1 MARTWLF
8 FVVCS
13 TFLLTSISKCENT
26 TTDPNELVFVP
37 APEEN
42 PTTVEKAELGR
53 KLFFD
58 KRLSLDGTVACAT
71 CHDPHKA
78 FTDQLKTSIGIKGQR
93 TDRNAPSVLNSGFL
107 KTVMFDAHL
116 KTLELQVIVPLQE
129 PTEMGHNMK
138 KLIPQLRAISEYQE
152 AAQRIFKRD
161 FDAYVLTRSI
171 SAFQRTL
178 VSMNSRFDQYQAGN
192 KKALSKEEQ
201 AGWKLFSEKLY
212 CIQCHPAP
220 YFTTFEAANN
230 GLYLDFGK
238 DKGRFRINLD
248 SADIGKFKIP
258 SLRNVELTFPYMHDG
273 SIETLEKVIA
283 HYSQGGKRHPLQSST
298 IVPFDL
304 SAKEQKQLISFLK
317 SLTDTSYLK
326 RFNELTT
333 RSTTS
338 GK

>member
-8 FVVCS
+8 FGFCS
-13 TFLLTSISKCENT
+13 FFILTSISKCENAT
-26 TTDPNELVFVP
+26 SDPNQLIFVP
-37 APEEN
+37 APEDN
-42 PTTVEKAELGR
+42 PTTAEKAELGR

-58 KRLSLDGTVACAT
+58 KRLSIDGTVACAT

-78 FTDQLKTSIGIKGQR
+78 FTDQLKTSIGINGQ
-93 TDRNAPSVLNSGFL
+93 TTERNAPSVLNAGFL

-138 KLIPQLRAISEYQE
+138 KLIPQLRAIAEYQE

-161 FDAYVLTRSI
+161 FDAYVLTRAI

-178 VSMNSRFDQYQAGN
+178 VSMNSRFDQFQAGN
-192 KKALSKEEQ
+192 KKALSKDEL

-212 CIQCHPAP
+212 CTQCHPAP

-230 GLYLDFGK
+230 GLYLDYGK

-248 SADIGKFKIP
+248 SSDIGKFKIP
-258 SLRNVELTFPYMHDG
+258 SLRNSELTFPYMHDG
-273 SIETLEKVIA
+273 SMEILEKVIA
-283 HYSQGGKRHPLQSST
+283 HYSQGGKKHPLQDKR
-298 IVPFDL
+298 IVPFEL
-304 SAKEQKQLISFLK
+304 TTKEQKQLTLFLK
-317 SLTDTSYLK
+317 ALTDTSYLK
-326 RFNELTT
+326 RLN
-333 RSTTS
+333 
-338 GK
+338 